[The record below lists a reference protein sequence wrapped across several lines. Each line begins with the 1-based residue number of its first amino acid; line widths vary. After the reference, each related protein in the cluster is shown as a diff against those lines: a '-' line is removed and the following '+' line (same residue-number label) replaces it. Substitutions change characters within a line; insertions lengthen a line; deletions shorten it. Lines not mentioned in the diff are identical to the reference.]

1 MKAKMAAAGAKPG
14 GGKKKKGKKGKK
26 KKWRE
31 KLIWI
36 YNWGVSILPNPN
48 QSKI

>member
-26 KKWRE
+26 KKWRK

-36 YNWGVSILPNPN
+36 YNWGVSIKNLN
-48 QSKI
+48 IVYI

>member
-36 YNWGVSILPNPN
+36 YNWGVVSIKNLN
-48 QSKI
+48 IVYI